1 MAVGAGV
8 LIDGDRPAAEHT
20 EHLSAF
26 VVFLERLRKLGK
38 VADAIAFIEIVEGRN
53 IDFFFVLFSV
63 FGLNSDSVFRP

>member
-1 MAVGAGV
+1 MAVGTGV

-20 EHLSAF
+20 EYLATF
-26 VVFLERLRKLGK
+26 VVFLKWLRKLGE